1 MHEGLSGNNKPDSD
15 NLIAY
20 LFALTAAL
28 FLLIARFALFY
39 YQSHDYIQFLSV
51 WVNEYRGMSFWEAL
65 GTNVG
70 NYNPPYMYLLNII
83 ARIDFSDLYLI
94 KAVSVIFDF
103 LLAYFAMKIVSLRT
117 ESVNIRIFAFIA
129 TLAIPTVLLNSA
141 MWGQCD
147 SIYSAFAL
155 GALYFSL
162 RGKSK
167 TAYAFMALA
176 LGFKLQAAFLF
187 PIFIVCILTNKIR
200 FRDCYMFFAVYLAL
214 MLPAIIAGMPL
225 SDSLFMYLTQVDSFH
240 FITLNAMNI
249 WQLVGHVY
257 FPAFRIVGFAICALA
272 VLSLL
277 YFAFVHRERFLHTA
291 DYVRLAFVFAA
302 VAPFLL
308 PQMHDRFFYMAD
320 VLSLLVFFYDKRRW
334 YVPVITIFCSYVAYV
349 FFLMNWEI
357 LIEFR
362 FLAIAMGLVIILVLR
377 DLVLSMK
384 NNTEVLINDTI

>member
-1 MHEGLSGNNKPDSD
+1 MQSELSKSNQNNPD
-15 NLIAY
+15 NLMAY
-20 LFALTAAL
+20 LFAMSAAL

-39 YQSHDYIQFLSV
+39 YESHDYIRFLSI

-83 ARIDFSDLYLI
+83 ARIGISDLYLI
-94 KAVSVIFDF
+94 KIVSVIFDF
-103 LLAYFAMKIVSLRT
+103 LLAYFVMKIVSLRT
-117 ESVNIRIFAFIA
+117 KSVNIRILAFIA

-147 SIYSAFAL
+147 SIYSAFAF
-155 GALYFSL
+155 GALYFALS
-162 RGKSK
+162 GKSK
-167 TAYAFMALA
+167 MAYAFMALA
-176 LGFKLQAAFLF
+176 LGFKLQAAFVF
-187 PIFIVCILTNKIR
+187 PIFIVCIFTGKIK
-200 FRDCYMFFAVYLAL
+200 FRDCYVFFAVYLAL

-240 FITLNAMNI
+240 FMTLNAMNI
-249 WQLVGHVY
+249 WQLVGYVH
-257 FPAFRIVGFAICALA
+257 FPAFRIVGFAVCALA

-277 YFAFVHRERFLHTA
+277 YFAFVHRDRFLHTV
-291 DYVRLAFVFAA
+291 DYVRLAFLFAA

-320 VLSLLVFFYDKRRW
+320 VLSLLVFLYDTRRW
-334 YVPVITIFCSYVAYV
+334 YVPVIVIFCSYIAYV
-349 FFLMNWEI
+349 FFLMSWEI

-362 FLAIAMGLVIILVLR
+362 FLSIAMGLVIILVLR
-377 DLVLSMK
+377 DLVISMK
-384 NNTEVLINDTI
+384 NNTEVFANDAI